1 MCQHYSAGMNP
12 LSGRWRTR
20 VVATVLLGPAALQA
34 QAPLSLRDAVQRARA
49 HSPVARLADARVQG
63 AIGRGREQTAI
74 ANPFVEY
81 RRENVGADVLPD
93 IFATAAWTL
102 PVSPK
107 RFALMRASAAA
118 TDRARADSVQLVQ
131 ELDAAVATA
140 YVSAARDLR
149 LADIAHAERAALLA
163 IAVYDSTRA
172 SQGAS
177 AELVAIRARVA
188 ADRAALGAAGAD
200 ALAARSRAQLAQ
212 LLVLSA
218 DSVLP
223 DTAILSALPS
233 PEQLRGD
240 AQRSPALRTARAAE
254 QEAARR
260 ASVERMAVVPDVV
273 VTGGTKQSG
282 GIDSYVASVGLA
294 VPLFNFSRGA
304 RQRSQ
309 ADAAVAAA
317 ERALTEQRLQAQVT
331 GALAALRALLD
342 AAPTPAMRQRAQD
355 VASIT
360 AAAYT
365 EGGATLLELL
375 ESQRVRADADN
386 AVVRWQAEVLH
397 AFIEWRRVTGTPQ
410 SEMAP

>member
-1 MCQHYSAGMNP
+1 
-12 LSGRWRTR
+12 
-20 VVATVLLGPAALQA
+20 
-34 QAPLSLRDAVQRARA
+34 
-49 HSPVARLADARVQG
+49 
-63 AIGRGREQTAI
+63 
-74 ANPFVEY
+74 
-81 RRENVGADVLPD
+81 
-93 IFATAAWTL
+93 
-102 PVSPK
+102 
-107 RFALMRASAAA
+107 
-118 TDRARADSVQLVQ
+118 
-131 ELDAAVATA
+131 
-140 YVSAARDLR
+140 
-149 LADIAHAERAALLA
+149 
-163 IAVYDSTRA
+163 
-172 SQGAS
+172 
-177 AELVAIRARVA
+177 
-188 ADRAALGAAGAD
+188 
-200 ALAARSRAQLAQ
+200 
-212 LLVLSA
+212 
-218 DSVLP
+218 
-223 DTAILSALPS
+223 
-233 PEQLRGD
+233 LRGD